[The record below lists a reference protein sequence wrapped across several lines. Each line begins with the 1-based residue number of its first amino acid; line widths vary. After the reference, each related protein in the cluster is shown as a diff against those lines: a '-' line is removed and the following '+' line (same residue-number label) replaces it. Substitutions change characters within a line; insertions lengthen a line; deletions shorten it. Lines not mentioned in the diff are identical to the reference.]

1 MISAEGQIPCYC
13 GCFRFYIIPVSLSSS
28 FFVSILWIE
37 SILPL
42 FFLNV
47 LRIRARKEE
56 WNTLLF
62 HIFWKQIEKM
72 KWNEY
77 WKRFVRNQKQSSNSF
92 LYEKKSCPC
101 YHQYQSSIPLH
112 HRPKLRP
119 THAQITHP
127 KSSIPWYIIALNSRS
142 SINAAAV
149 YPLLAPFYNQSP
161 SNSIIILMH
170 GMLMLISPF
179 RINPKL

>member
-1 MISAEGQIPCYC
+1 MNRIDFATFLSECSTHQSAKRRVEYTLIS
-13 GCFRFYIIPVSLSSS
+13 YILKTN
-28 FFVSILWIE
+28 WE
-37 SILPL
+37 
-42 FFLNV
+42 N
-47 LRIRARKEE
+47 E
-56 WNTLLF
+56 
-62 HIFWKQIEKM
+62 M
-72 KWNEY
+72 KWILKEVCTESEAIIKLIFI
-77 WKRFVRNQKQSSNSF
+77 W
-92 LYEKKSCPC
+92 KKSCPC

-112 HRPKLRP
+112 HRPKLWP

-170 GMLMLISPF
+170 GMLMLISLF